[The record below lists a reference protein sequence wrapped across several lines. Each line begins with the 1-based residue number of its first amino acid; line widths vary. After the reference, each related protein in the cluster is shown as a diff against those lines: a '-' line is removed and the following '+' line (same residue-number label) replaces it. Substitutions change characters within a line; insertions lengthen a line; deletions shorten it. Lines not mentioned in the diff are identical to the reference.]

1 MSARATDATR
11 HRYELRDAT
20 GQLVAVHVRDDA
32 PKGGTR
38 FTWQRPDGR
47 AGLGGIAAADLP
59 LYGIERLDGLASQV
73 VLVEGE
79 KAAEALW
86 SAGIAAVGTVT
97 GAASVPGPTPLAEL
111 GGRDVVLWPD
121 ADPVGKRHMAS
132 IAERLRGVA
141 GSVAIVQPEEGTPP
155 GWDAADAVAEG
166 QDIGSIL
173 ATADLLRP
181 EPGDGPTP
189 GGPSTNASAPEA
201 VITRLSAV
209 TPQSLDW
216 LWAGYIPSGMLTILD
231 GDPGLG
237 KSLLTLDLA
246 ARVTRGYPMPGDR
259 DGVMHGPRGAVLLSA
274 EDDLARTIR
283 PRLDAA
289 GADLDRVAVVV
300 LRERDGSTR
309 DPVISAADLR
319 AVAMAIREV
328 DAVLLV
334 VDPLVAYLPDEV
346 NANRDHDVRRALAL
360 LAALGER
367 TGAAVVAIRHLRK
380 ASADN
385 PLYRGGGSIGII
397 GAARAGLLVARDP
410 DDPSGARRVLAVT
423 KSNLGPL
430 PPSLAF
436 HVEVAPD
443 MAQPQVAWQGGS
455 THRAADLLAPTAGR
469 GGRSALDD
477 AVDFLRELLT
487 DGPVPVTDLYAEAT
501 AAGIARRTLER
512 AKNQLGVRSVR
523 PDGFTG
529 PWSWALAAPYIANEE
544 RTSPRAD
551 DGEVRETMAE
561 YGAEPAAAGRV
572 GRRTAGPAA
581 ASLPDEIGLWGAD
594 GTVPGWRC
602 PIDLGSGHL
611 PALRTDGSVYCGTC
625 HPMTAVLPVRQRPA
639 TTTER
644 ADTGREI
651 AG

>member
-1 MSARATDATR
+1 MSARAADPTR
-11 HRYELRDAT
+11 RRYELRDAT
-20 GQLVAVHVRDDA
+20 GQIVAVHVREDG
-32 PKGGTR
+32 PEGGKR
-38 FTWQRPDGR
+38 FTWQRPDER
-47 AGLGGIAAADLP
+47 PGLGGIATADLP

-73 VLVEGE
+73 ILVEGE

-86 SAGIAAVGTVT
+86 SAGVAAVATVT
-97 GAASVPGPTPLAEL
+97 GAASAPGPMSLAEL
-111 GGRDVVLWPD
+111 NGRDVVLWPD

-132 IAERLRGVA
+132 IAERLRDVA
-141 GSVAIVQPEEGTPP
+141 ASVAIVQPEEDTPP

-166 QDIGSIL
+166 RDIGSIL
-173 ATADLLRP
+173 ATAEP
-181 EPGDGPTP
+181 QPTQPGDGPTT
-189 GGPSTNASAPEA
+189 GAVGPEA
-201 VITRLSAV
+201 IVTRLSAV
-209 TPQSLDW
+209 MPQSLDW
-216 LWAGYIPSGMLTILD
+216 LWPGYIPAGMLTILD

-237 KSLLTLDLA
+237 KSLLALDLA

-259 DGVMHGPRGAVLLSA
+259 DGVIHEPRGAVLLSA

-289 GADLDRVAVVV
+289 GAELDRVAVVA

-319 AVAMAIREV
+319 AVEVAIREV

-436 HVEVAPD
+436 RVEVAPD

-469 GGRSALDD
+469 GGQSALEE
-477 AVDFLRELLT
+477 AADFLHELLT
-487 DGPVPVTDLYAEAT
+487 DGPVPVTEVYAEAT
-501 AAGIARRTLER
+501 AAGIARRTLDR

-529 PWSWALAAPYIANEE
+529 PWSWALSASYIANEG
-544 RTSPRAD
+544 RTSPRTD
-551 DGEVRETMAE
+551 DGDVRETMAE
-561 YGAEPAAAGRV
+561 YGAEPTTADRV
-572 GRRTAGPAA
+572 GRRAAGPAA
-581 ASLPDEIGLWGAD
+581 ASPPDENGLWGAD

-602 PIDLGSGHL
+602 SIDLGSGHL

-639 TTTER
+639 TTTEQ
-644 ADTGREI
+644 AGTGREI